1 MLTAAGSTAKLQ
13 DAVELKCS
21 DFWRRS
27 DAPVWIGGGSV
38 TSEREL
44 ETYVTTAVA
53 RAWRL
58 ALATGEGLEL
68 EWLRAKLTGNI
79 AEGLQW
85 HSYKT
90 TPPHHN
96 STHSITKQDLTF
108 FYYHS
113 PFLIQTDKQAF
124 TKWFIMS
131 FVW

>member
-44 ETYVTTAVA
+44 ETYVTTAIA

-79 AEGLQW
+79 TEGLQW
-85 HSYKT
+85 HSYKKDDHIT
-90 TPPHHN
+90 TL
-96 STHSITKQDLTF
+96 THSNN
-108 FYYHS
+108 
-113 PFLIQTDKQAF
+113 
-124 TKWFIMS
+124 
-131 FVW
+131 